1 MMEFVYCC
9 STCGCTESLDVV
21 EWCCPDCGGLW
32 TIHREETPG
41 RFEPDT
47 RYEGMWRYRNVLPLP
62 DDAELVTLGETRTP
76 LTYESILHCE
86 SFFKHDYLMPTGS
99 FKDRG
104 AAVLI
109 TLANFL
115 GAEPVVED
123 SSGNAGA
130 AIAAYCARAGIPCR
144 IFVPHATSS
153 AKMRQIEM
161 YGAQLEKIRGGRENT
176 AAAAIAAA
184 GDAFYASHYRHPLF
198 FHGVK
203 TMAYEIW
210 EQMNH
215 TLPGTVVVPVGNG
228 SLLLGLCI
236 GFRELLDMQ
245 LAESMPVVV
254 GVQANPCAPLVSRLN
269 GGDPGFCPAFTIA
282 EGIAIADP
290 IQGDRIIADV
300 QATGGT
306 IISVP
311 EEDIAKSH
319 LWAWRR
325 GLCIEKTAAVGI
337 AGVVRACHALDL
349 VPPLL
354 TVLTGH
360 GLKTIH

>member
-1 MMEFVYCC
+1 MPFSYCC
-9 STCGCTESLDVV
+9 SKCGCTESLDVV
-21 EWCCPDCGGLW
+21 EYCCPACGGLW
-32 TIHREETPG
+32 TMRWDGGPG
-41 RFEPDT
+41 PPAMDDT
-47 RYEGMWRYRNVLPLP
+47 AEGMWRYRNVLPLP
-62 DDAELVTLGETRTP
+62 EDAVPVSLGEGPTP
-76 LTYESILHCE
+76 LTHETIMHCE

-109 TLANFL
+109 TLAKYL

-130 AIAAYCARAGIPCR
+130 AMAAYCARAGIPCR
-144 IFVPHATSS
+144 IFVPQFTSP
-153 AKMRQIEM
+153 AKTRQIEM
-161 YGAQLEKIRGGRENT
+161 YGAHLEKIPGSRENAARAAIQ
-176 AAAAIAAA
+176 AAA
-184 GDAFYASHYRHPLF
+184 DAFYASHYRHPLF

-210 EQMNH
+210 EQMDH
-215 TLPGTVVVPVGNG
+215 AVPGTVIVPVGNG
-228 SLLLGLCI
+228 SLLLGLYI
-236 GFRELLDMQ
+236 GFTELVDMGM
-245 LAESMPVVV
+245 AKTSPVMI
-254 GVQANPCAPLVSRLN
+254 GIQASRCAPLVRRM
-269 GGDPGFCPAFTIA
+269 GGGGSDFCPAFTIA

-290 IQGDRIIADV
+290 VQGDRIIAAVRD
-300 QATGGT
+300 TGGS
-306 IISVP
+306 IIGVP

-325 GLCIEKTAAVGI
+325 GLCIEKTAAAGI
-337 AGVVRACHALDL
+337 AGIVRACNMLKPT
-349 VPPLL
+349 PPLL